1 MRRHAWIGVGLLP
14 AVVAGLGGCATVTP
28 NMDEHIAPGKEQ
40 WLTEQHLIYHI
51 QCQLATAVQEAKKFS
66 ALNPGK
72 AQWLDNWGAQIS
84 LTLAVNNKD
93 NLAPG
98 LTFTHPLQNAVSV
111 FSKNGNVTTAR
122 SRKLGLGFNWSADAT
137 RTETLGFFY
146 SFEEL
151 ANANIDTAQCK
162 PSQGPYLSSD
172 LKITDFLMKG
182 LDMSFQDGMLF
193 PKTGESPYETF
204 TYDVNTNTN
213 YNPEAEARA
222 GVFGMRSIAQY
233 LDGLLRKGLAA
244 RAA

>member
-1 MRRHAWIGVGLLP
+1 
-14 AVVAGLGGCATVTP
+14 
-28 NMDEHIAPGKEQ
+28 
-40 WLTEQHLIYHI
+40 
-51 QCQLATAVQEAKKFS
+51 
-66 ALNPGK
+66 
-72 AQWLDNWGAQIS
+72 
-84 LTLAVNNKD
+84 
-93 NLAPG
+93 
-98 LTFTHPLQNAVSV
+98 
-111 FSKNGNVTTAR
+111 VTTAR

-204 TYDVNTNTN
+204 TYDVKFIVTTAGTI
-213 YNPEAEARA
+213 NPSWTLLRVSIDPSGNLFGSSRIHTDDLTTFKGTRHPA
-222 GVFGMRSIAQY
+222 GVMFCMRQAGEAAAIIASQ
-233 LDGLLRKGLAA
+233 DGRLSLAA
-244 RAA
+244 KNARGVVRVLGSYERAFGWR